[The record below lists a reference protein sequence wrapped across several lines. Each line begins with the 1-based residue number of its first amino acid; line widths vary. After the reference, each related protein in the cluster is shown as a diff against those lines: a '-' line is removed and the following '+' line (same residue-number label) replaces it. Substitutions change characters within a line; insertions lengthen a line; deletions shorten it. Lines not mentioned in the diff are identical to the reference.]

1 MKYYFSFEIVV
12 RTLELGLFIHI
23 FILKFTKKKPYKKK
37 TAVLT

>member
-23 FILKFTKKKPYKKK
+23 FVLKFTKKKTVQKKS
-37 TAVLT
+37 ADLT